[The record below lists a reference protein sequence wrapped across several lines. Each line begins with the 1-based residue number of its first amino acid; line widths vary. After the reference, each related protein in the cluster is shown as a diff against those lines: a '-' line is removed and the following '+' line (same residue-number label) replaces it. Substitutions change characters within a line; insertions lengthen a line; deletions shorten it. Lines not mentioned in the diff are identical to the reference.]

1 VAVTDSPL
9 YKVLVDGKSC
19 HGGQLEWSLPKKRGR
34 GWTPGEW
41 HRYDGKLRICETGIH
56 LTNKPD
62 AWLRPGCEIYRAD
75 ADGIHEWEGDKCVAR
90 AARLLRPEPKPAY
103 WLAVEKFLRDELP
116 TVKWFKPDG
125 KPLPQWKLFTAPA
138 WDAARGAAW
147 DAARD
152 AAWNAAR
159 DAAEDAAW
167 NAAWNAA
174 RGAARNAARDAA
186 RDAAWNAA
194 RGAARDAAWNAAEDA
209 ADFCVI
215 ERLCADLEIAESGR
229 NGFRARWEVWLK
241 GYAVLCDVDG
251 VLYVY
256 AAEGAK

>member
-138 WDAARGAAW
+138 WDAARV
-147 DAARD
+147 
-152 AAWNAAR
+152 AAWN
-159 DAAEDAAW
+159 AAEDAAW
-167 NAAWNAA
+167 NAA
-174 RGAARNAARDAA
+174 RG
-186 RDAAWNAA
+186 
-194 RGAARDAAWNAAEDA
+194 A

-215 ERLCADLEIAESGR
+215 ERLCADLEIAETHR
-229 NGFRARWEVWLK
+229 AHIRARWEVWLK
-241 GYAVLCDVDG
+241 GYAVLCDVGG
-251 VLYVY
+251 VLCVY

>member
-174 RGAARNAARDAA
+174 RGAAR
-186 RDAAWNAA
+186 
-194 RGAARDAAWNAAEDA
+194 DAAWNAAEDA

-215 ERLCADLEIAESGR
+215 ERLCADLEIAETHCVQI
-229 NGFRARWEVWLK
+229 RARWEVWLK

>member
-138 WDAARGAAW
+138 WDAAEDAAW

-152 AAWNAAR
+152 AAWNAAW
-159 DAAEDAAW
+159 D
-167 NAAWNAA
+167 AA
-174 RGAARNAARDAA
+174 RGAAE
-186 RDAAWNAA
+186 DAAWNAA
-194 RGAARDAAWNAAEDA
+194 RGAAEDAAWGAARGAAWNAAWNAAEDAAWNAARGA

-215 ERLCADLEIAESGR
+215 ERLCADLEIAEIHR
-229 NGFRARWEVWLK
+229 AHIRARWEVWLK